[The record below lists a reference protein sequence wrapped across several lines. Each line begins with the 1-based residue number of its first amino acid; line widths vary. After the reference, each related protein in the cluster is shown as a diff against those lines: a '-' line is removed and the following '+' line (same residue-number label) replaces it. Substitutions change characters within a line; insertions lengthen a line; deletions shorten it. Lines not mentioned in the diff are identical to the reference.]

1 MCYRKP
7 TANITENQFPF
18 LAKKKEEMSNILPT
32 GVTRN
37 ELRKVRSI
45 VTLIGKDNL
54 ASLPVSQYQCL
65 GNLHVYS
72 NKNEENEIALSIWDE
87 PKENDT
93 SRCLFADKIRMPAFQ
108 AALVFW
114 QQLG

>member
-1 MCYRKP
+1 M
-7 TANITENQFPF
+7 
-18 LAKKKEEMSNILPT
+18 PT

-45 VTLIGKDNL
+45 VSLIGKENL
-54 ASLPVSQYQCL
+54 SAIPVATYQCF

-72 NKNEENEIALSIWDE
+72 SMNDENEIALSIWDE
-87 PKENDT
+87 PKESAT
-93 SRCLFADKIRMPAFQ
+93 SRCLFADKIRMPAFE
-108 AALVFW
+108 AALAFW

>member
-1 MCYRKP
+1 M
-7 TANITENQFPF
+7 
-18 LAKKKEEMSNILPT
+18 PT

-45 VTLIGKDNL
+45 VSLIGKENL
-54 ASLPVSQYQCL
+54 GAIPASTYQCL

-72 NKNEENEIALSIWDE
+72 STNEENEIALSIWDE
-87 PKENDT
+87 PKESLT
-93 SRCLFADKIRMPAFQ
+93 SRCLFADKIRVPAFR
-108 AALVFW
+108 AALAFW